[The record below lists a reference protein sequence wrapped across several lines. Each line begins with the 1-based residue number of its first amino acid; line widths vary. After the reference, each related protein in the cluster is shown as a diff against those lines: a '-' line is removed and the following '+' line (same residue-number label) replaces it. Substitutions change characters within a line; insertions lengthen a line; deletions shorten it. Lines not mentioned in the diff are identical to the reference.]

1 MRSRCLTCIKTNENS
16 CKCCLAVSKTMRSGK
31 LEDEVQ
37 SGTKQMVNAVNI
49 QNMVNA
55 VNIQNMVNVIN

>member
-31 LEDEVQ
+31 LENEAQ

-49 QNMVNA
+49 QNMVNMA
-55 VNIQNMVNVIN
+55 KMENMIN